1 MFTTDPSGTGEVL
14 DFFLLAALVVA
25 GFVILLLVAEGFDAD
40 LVRAA
45 FGSLHARLRWLL

>member
-1 MFTTDPSGTGEVL
+1 MFTTDPSGAGEVL

-25 GFVILLLVAEGFDAD
+25 GFVILLLVVEWFDAD

>member
-1 MFTTDPSGTGEVL
+1 MFTTDPSATGEVL

-25 GFVILLLVAEGFDAD
+25 GFVILSLIVEWFDAD

-45 FGSLHARLRWLL
+45 FGGLHARLRWLL